1 MADIEERAPLN
12 FESVW
17 AMFQETEKLIK
28 EIAESSRETD
38 KKFRETDKKFQE
50 TDKKFQETEK
60 LIKEISL
67 EMNERDRRMDQSKRE
82 LDKKMGDL
90 SNRFGELAEHLVAP
104 SIKEK
109 FNALGYHFSAVS
121 PGGMRIEGPGGQA
134 LTEVDLLLENTE
146 TIMAVEVKAKP
157 HREDVDEHLKRLEV
171 LRAWADETKGGRKK
185 ILGALAGAI
194 VTQAVRQYALKA
206 GLYVIVQSGDT
217 MKIDVPEGFVPRQW

>member
-1 MADIEERAPLN
+1 MADIQERAPLN

-17 AMFQETEKLIK
+17 AMFQET
-28 EIAESSRETD
+28 D
-38 KKFRETDKKFQE
+38 KKFRE

-67 EMNERDRRMDQSKRE
+67 EMKESGRRMEQSKRE

-90 SNRFGELAEHLVAP
+90 GNRFGELAEHLVAP
-104 SIKEK
+104 SINEK
-109 FNALGYHFSAVS
+109 FNALGYHFNAIL
-121 PGGMRIEGPGGQA
+121 PGGIRIEEPGGRTLA
-134 LTEVDLLLENTE
+134 EVDLLLENTE
-146 TIMAVEVKAKP
+146 TMIAVEVKVKP
-157 HREDVDEHLKRLEV
+157 HHEDVDEHLKRLEA
-171 LRAWADETKGGRKK
+171 LRAWADKYRPGRK

-194 VTQAVRQYALKA
+194 MPQGVRQYALKA